1 LNGKRYHFRYL
12 FLLTNFD
19 EIQLN
24 GSNIS
29 SVFRL
34 SNFYVSVFCC
44 GKLESVIGT
53 KLVDQIRH
61 RFENVYIQGFNPEA
75 IFGLQHLVEALKIT
89 LEALRRGITAAKRP
103 ELDLLLRIS
112 CTTQIS
118 RAISYAGIKSGRCA
132 CFVVF
137 SKNKRDLLKARDY
150 ALKSLPEAN
159 STDFNV
165 NASTRNTIAANLGL
179 EAGSNYLTDDTEFL
193 KYLIERAALITKS
206 ARASF

>member
-1 LNGKRYHFRYL
+1 MNAKRYHFRYL

-19 EIQLN
+19 ETQLN
-24 GSNIS
+24 GNNLS

-44 GKLESVIGT
+44 GKLESVVGT

-61 RFENVYIQGFNPEA
+61 RFENVYIQGFSPEA

-118 RAISYAGIKSGRCA
+118 KAINYAGIKSGRCA

-193 KYLIERAALITKS
+193 KFLIERAALITKS

>member
-1 LNGKRYHFRYL
+1 LNAKRYHFRYL

-19 EIQLN
+19 ETQLN
-24 GSNIS
+24 GNNIS

-44 GKLESVIGT
+44 GKLESVVGT

-61 RFENVYIQGFNPEA
+61 RFENVYIQGFSPEA

-118 RAISYAGIKSGRCA
+118 RAISYAGIKSGRGA

-193 KYLIERAALITKS
+193 KFLIERAALITKS

>member
-1 LNGKRYHFRYL
+1 MNGKRYHFRYL

-19 EIQLN
+19 ETQLN
-24 GSNIS
+24 GNNIS

-44 GKLESVIGT
+44 SKLESVIGT

-61 RFENVYIQGFNPEA
+61 RFQNVYIQGFNPEA

>member
-1 LNGKRYHFRYL
+1 L
-12 FLLTNFD
+12 FTNFD
-19 EIQLN
+19 ETRLN
-24 GSNIS
+24 GNNIS
-29 SVFRL
+29 CVFRL
-34 SNFYVSVFCC
+34 SNFYVSAFCC

-61 RFENVYIQGFNPEA
+61 SFENVYIQGFNPEA

-89 LEALRRGITAAKRP
+89 LEALRRGITAANRP

-137 SKNKRDLLKARDY
+137 SKNKHDLLKARDY
-150 ALKSLPEAN
+150 AMKSLPEAN
-159 STDFNV
+159 STDFIV
-165 NASTRNTIAANLGL
+165 SASTRNTIATNLGL
-179 EAGSNYLTDDTEFL
+179 KASSNYLTDDTEFL